1 MLTLHSIADDEQA
14 RGLNTNDKMFNIAGQ
29 RVGPSYRGIVKQ
41 NGKKYI
47 KS

>member
-1 MLTLHSIADDEQA
+1 MLTLCSIANVEQA
-14 RGLNTNDKMFNIAGQ
+14 QGLNTNDKMFNLAGQ